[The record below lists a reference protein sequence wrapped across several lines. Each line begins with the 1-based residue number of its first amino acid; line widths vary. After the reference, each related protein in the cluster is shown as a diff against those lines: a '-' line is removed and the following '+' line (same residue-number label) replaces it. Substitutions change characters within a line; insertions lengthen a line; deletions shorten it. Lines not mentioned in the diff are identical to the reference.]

1 MTTLNERL
9 KEIRAKKHL
18 TQSALGEIIGV
29 SKQAI
34 ANIES
39 CHSNPSINFISK
51 LIENLNV
58 NSNWF
63 ITGKGSMFNAPR
75 FEDVEDEF
83 TQKVEAILKK
93 NGIIL

>member
-9 KEIRAKKHL
+9 KKIRAKKHL
-18 TQSALGEIIGV
+18 TQSALGEIVGV

-39 CHSNPSINFISK
+39 CHSNPSINFIGK

-63 ITGKGSMFNAPR
+63 ITGKGNMFNSPK

-83 TQKVEAILKK
+83 TQKVEAILRKH
-93 NGIIL
+93 NIVL